1 MQITGMLWGA
11 KLLKYVGYPTS
22 EVLGPDATS
31 EQIKALIDRWGSV
44 LIKPVFKGGIGK
56 KGKAGLIGRA
66 GDVAT
71 AMREKERL
79 FFVEH
84 RVGNQVAKAEGVTF
98 EGAVPAQHEI
108 YFSITDDTRFRA
120 PTLTITHHGGVDIEE
135 LPADKIATIPFD
147 ALTGFKGFIVAN
159 ALDSIDAPQE
169 IISPLVQNLP
179 RLWDLFNNYGMSML
193 ELNPIRMMPT
203 DGDSGRLIPVA
214 CDFKCGFDTDDPAWH
229 RLHLPAG
236 LESGNYSAFELEVNE
251 LRTYQGQSDVF
262 VINDQGTITAM
273 TFGGG
278 ANALVTELL
287 GDAGTISSDFGGNPP
302 YAEDV
307 DISRIVYKHWLAPD
321 QRAVHHRRQGQQHRH
336 LHHLPGHGRC
346 PARSFQHP
354 RPPAPVRRGRPRR
367 SEPDPRHGLPE
378 GHPRCPRASL
388 SHVRPRLGHERRGQL
403 RPRDR
408 YLDACRRA
416 RRDRAADG
424 HRRGRRRLA
433 TSRGQRS

>member
-1 MQITGMLWGA
+1 MQITGMLWGS
-11 KLLKYVGYPTS
+11 KLLEYVGYPTS

-84 RVGNQVAKAEGVTF
+84 RVGNQVAKSEGVTF
-98 EGAVPAQHEI
+98 EGAVPARHEI

-147 ALTGFKGFIVAN
+147 ALTGFKGFVVAN
-159 ALDSIDAPQE
+159 ALDSIGAPQE

-214 CDFKCGFDTDDPAWH
+214 CDFKGSFDTDDPSWH
-229 RLHLPAG
+229 RLHLPPG

-302 YAEDV
+302 YAKML
-307 DISRIVYKHWLAPD
+307 DISRIVYKHWLHQTNVLFIIGGKANNTD
-321 QRAVHHRRQGQQHRH
+321 IYTTFRAMADALRDHFNT
-336 LHHLPGHGRC
+336 HGRQ
-346 PARSFQHP
+346 PLF
-354 RPPAPVRRGRPRR
+354 VVVGRGGPNLIRGMAYLK
-367 SEPDPRHGLPE
+367 DTLDALGLPYRMF
-378 GHPRCPRASL
+378 GHDSAMSGVVNYAREIDTWMRAGG
-388 SHVRPRLGHERRGQL
+388 RAEIARQMGI
-403 RPRDR
+403 
-408 YLDACRRA
+408 DAA
-416 RRDRAADG
+416 G
-424 HRRGRRRLA
+424 G
-433 TSRGQRS
+433 S